1 MRQIAIISSFLI
13 TISFQA
19 GAFCSEPS
27 VYMSTPSKPSVP
39 FCVNEWANTHTCDEW
54 EIQSY
59 YDDLEFYASQAQELI
74 NALNI
79 YVSEASEYAQCRAR
93 ELE

>member
-13 TISFQA
+13 TIGFQA

-27 VYMSTPSKPSVP
+27 VYMSAPSKPSVP
-39 FCVNEWANTHTCDEW
+39 FCVNEWNNTHTCDEW
-54 EIQSY
+54 EIQGY
-59 YDDLEFYASQAQELI
+59 YDDLEFYQYQAQEFI

-79 YVSEASEYAQCRAR
+79 YVSEASEYARCRAR